1 MATDDHVDARLL
13 RSLRNASHVVEV
25 MPAGVSQRVIDQ
37 KKLVHAR
44 ILAAFPK
51 SGQAQESSKYSTSN
65 TMLALVAIDPST

>member
-13 RSLRNASHVVEV
+13 RSLSNTAHVVEV

-37 KKLVHAR
+37 KKSVHAR

-51 SGQAQESSKYSTSN
+51 SGQAQETFRSPTTN
-65 TMLALVAIDPST
+65 MMLALVAIDPST